1 MKKILLVLVALLF
14 SVNQVFAL
22 NCLYNCVEPYDLSHG
37 ASRFMSAITGSNFL
51 AEKIAKSILRKEIMK
66 NTDGKFSVKVD
77 SYSVKDLKKG
87 IFKSVKVKGKE
98 INADGVHFT
107 KLNMKTLCDFNYI
120 SMKTPNNPVFME
132 DLPLEFSVVM
142 SEDDLNKTMQTV
154 EYEKLID
161 KLNSYGKGYGLFKIE
176 STRLKIKDD
185 KLYYILQVA
194 LPFAKNLQDVVIMS
208 DLRVYKGDIDFANT
222 KLINKKISID
232 MKKID
237 RIVNYLNPLDFS
249 LNILENKDAILTVQN
264 INVKDDKVFANGLIV
279 IPKDIKE

>member
-14 SVNQVFAL
+14 SVNQGFAL

-120 SMKTPNNPVFME
+120 SMKNPNNPVFME

-208 DLRVYKGDIDFANT
+208 DLKVYKGDIDFANT